1 MKITDIRAIVVN
13 AEMRNWVFV
22 KVETDQDGLWGWG
35 EATLNWKTRAVCATL
50 EDLKPLILGRDPR
63 DIEQICRV
71 LQKQSYYR
79 LGIIG
84 MTAISGIEHALWDI
98 FGKSVGLPV
107 WRLLGGQVRD
117 KVRLYTHLGLGQ
129 MSSVYETFD
138 AGSMVEKA
146 QAVVERGYQALKV
159 VCIPYVHQTASP
171 ASIRHVEKLAGTLRE
186 AVGDKVEI
194 MVDFHG
200 RPGTVSAAL
209 QFIRA
214 LEPAAPL
221 FCEEPIQP
229 GDTEGMRQ
237 IVAQARC
244 PIATG
249 ERLVGAAEFAE
260 LLQARAVHI
269 LQPDLNHCG
278 GLLEARKIAALA
290 EVAKA
295 GIAPHN
301 PNGPLAGIAAL
312 HFAVSTPNFVIQ
324 EAMPGS
330 VPWYHDVVHQP
341 VQMQDGWWPVPQLP
355 GFGVEVDEK
364 EAARHPF
371 KQEVLHTANAVLE
384 DGTVVDW

>member
-1 MKITDIRAIVVN
+1 
-13 AEMRNWVFV
+13 
-22 KVETDQDGLWGWG
+22 
-35 EATLNWKTRAVCATL
+35 
-50 EDLKPLILGRDPR
+50 
-63 DIEQICRV
+63 V

-98 FGKSVGLPV
+98 LGKSVGLPV
-107 WRLLGGQVRD
+107 WRLLGGKVRD
-117 KVRLYTHLGLGQ
+117 KVKLYTHLGLGD
-129 MSSVYETFD
+129 MSAVYESFD
-138 AGSMVEKA
+138 TDAVVEKA
-146 QAVVERGYQALKV
+146 HAVLAKGFRALKI

-171 ASIRHVEKLAGTLRE
+171 AALRGVETLALALRE
-186 AVGDKVEI
+186 AVGESVEI

-214 LEPAAPL
+214 LEPARPL

-237 IVAQARC
+237 IVARAAC

-249 ERLVGAAEFAE
+249 ERLVGMREFAD
-260 LLQARAVHI
+260 LLAARAVHI
-269 LQPDLNHCG
+269 VQPDLNHCG
-278 GLLEARKIAALA
+278 GLLEAQKIAALA
-290 EVAKA
+290 EAGMA

-312 HFAVSTPNFVIQ
+312 HYAVATPNFVIQ

-341 VQMQDGWWPVPQLP
+341 VSMSEGWWPVPELP

-364 EAARHPF
+364 AAARHPF
-371 KQEVLHTANAVLE
+371 QQEVLHPKNALLE
-384 DGTVVDW
+384 DGTIVDW

>member
-1 MKITDIRAIVVN
+1 MKITNIRAIVVN

-71 LQKQSYYR
+71 LRKQSYYR

-84 MTAISGIEHALWDI
+84 MTALSGIEHALWDI

-117 KVRLYTHLGLGQ
+117 KVKLYTHLGLGQ
-129 MSSVYETFD
+129 MNSVYETFD
-138 AGSMVEKA
+138 AGPMVEKA
-146 QAVVERGYQALKV
+146 QAVVEHGYRALKV

-171 ASIRHVEKLAGTLRE
+171 AAIRHVEKLAGTLRE
-186 AVGDKVEI
+186 AVGDEVEI

-214 LEPAAPL
+214 LEPASPL

-229 GDTEGMRQ
+229 GDTAGMRQ
-237 IVAQARC
+237 IVEQARC

-249 ERLVGAAEFAE
+249 ERLVGVAEFAD
-260 LLQARAVHI
+260 LLQARAAHI
-269 LQPDLNHCG
+269 IQPDLNHCG
-278 GLLEARKIAALA
+278 GLLEARKVAALA
-290 EVAKA
+290 EVAMA

-371 KQEVLHTANAVLE
+371 KQEVMHTGNAVLE

>member
-1 MKITDIRAIVVN
+1 MKITRIQPLVVN
-13 AEMRNWVFV
+13 AQMRNWVFV
-22 KVETDQDGLWGWG
+22 KVETDQDGLYGWG
-35 EATLNWKTRAVCATL
+35 EATLNWKTRAVVGAI
-50 EDLKPLILGRDPR
+50 EDLQPLLVGRDPR

-71 LQKQSYYR
+71 LQKHSYYR

-98 FGKSVGLPV
+98 FGKSLGLPV

-117 KVRLYTHLGLGQ
+117 RVQLYTHLGLGD
-129 MSSVYETFD
+129 MSAVYESFETNLV
-138 AGSMVEKA
+138 VERA
-146 QAVVERGYQALKV
+146 QAVVEAGYRALKTV
-159 VCIPYVHQTASP
+159 FIPYLHQTASP
-171 ASIRHVEKLAGTLRE
+171 RQVRHVEKLAMTLRE
-186 AVGDKVEI
+186 ALGDDVEI
-194 MVDFHG
+194 MIDFHG
-200 RPGTVSAAL
+200 RPGTVSAAM

-214 LEPAAPL
+214 LEPISPL

-260 LLQARAVHI
+260 LLAARAAHI
-269 LQPDLNHCG
+269 IQPDLNHCG

-312 HFAVSTPNFVIQ
+312 HFAVATPNFIIQ

-330 VPWYHDVVHQP
+330 VPWYHDVVRQP
-341 VQMQDGWWPVPQLP
+341 VQQKDGYWPVPMLP
-355 GFGVEVDEK
+355 GFGVEVN
-364 EAARHPF
+364 EAEARKHPF
-371 KQEVLHTANAVLE
+371 QQEVLHTANAVLP